1 MPRTLLGMSKW
12 CLFGKFVPRPEIV
25 FICQVIAIYAIITA
39 STYNLSVDPDKT
51 SLWVSLL
58 SSCFG
63 YLLPSPTI
71 NKEKHEENVLHDTP
85 EQSLL

>member
-1 MPRTLLGMSKW
+1 MPRTLFGMTKW
-12 CLFGKFVPRPEIV
+12 CLLGKFVPRAEIV

-39 STYNLSVDPDKT
+39 SIYNLSVDADKT

-58 SSCFG
+58 SSCLG

-71 NKEKHEENVLHDTP
+71 NKEKNEENILHVTP
-85 EQSLL
+85 EQ

>member
-1 MPRTLLGMSKW
+1 MPRTLFGMSKW
-12 CLFGKFVPRPEIV
+12 CLFGKFVPRAEIV

-39 STYNLSVDPDKT
+39 SIYNLSVDSDKT

-58 SSCFG
+58 SNCLG

-71 NKEKHEENVLHDTP
+71 NKEKNEENVLHEST
-85 EQSLL
+85 EQ